1 MGLLEIRS
9 TQNKGENLTEEDE
22 QRKAVQARIL
32 GTKTQAMAEETVKES
47 CQSPIEIPED
57 LCLGSEA
64 EMMPGKKSVK
74 RTRSRNSSS
83 HNDDI
88 DTEFF
93 EALLCP
99 ETM

>member
-1 MGLLEIRS
+1 
-9 TQNKGENLTEEDE
+9 
-22 QRKAVQARIL
+22 
-32 GTKTQAMAEETVKES
+32 MAEETVKES

-57 LCLGSEA
+57 LCLGSEM
-64 EMMPGKKSVK
+64 EMMMPGKKSARK
-74 RTRSRNSSS
+74 AISGRSSS

-99 ETM
+99 ETMN